1 MSAMTGR
8 LQKTMTAA
16 GLASALMIASGCT
29 QMDRYHGFIPPQEEL
44 ATLNVGTTTKSEV
57 IALFGPPRSERAL
70 QNNTLYY
77 ASSQFRLFGPF
88 APEEIERQVLAI
100 DFDSNDRLRNV
111 SRYTLEDGRVV
122 VLDRRVTED
131 GINDVTFLSQLL
143 GSFGR
148 IDAGQLL
155 GEEP

>member
-1 MSAMTGR
+1 M
-8 LQKTMTAA
+8 
-16 GLASALMIASGCT
+16 
-29 QMDRYHGFIPPQEEL
+29 
-44 ATLNVGTTTKSEV
+44 
-57 IALFGPPRSERAL
+57 
-70 QNNTLYY
+70 YY
-77 ASSQFRLFGPF
+77 ATSQFRLFGPF
-88 APEEIERQVLAI
+88 APEEIDRQVLAI
-100 DFDSNDRLRNV
+100 DFDSNDRLRNI

-148 IDAGQLL
+148 LDAGQLL